1 MNIPLNGFYYHFKHD
16 EHGPVNMYAYEVL
29 GVARHTERT
38 DEFVVI
44 YKPLYK
50 NNFLGDAKFFVRPL
64 ELFLKPA
71 TNTQGEQ
78 VERFTRITDH
88 GIIQQILAAAPQTI

>member
-1 MNIPLNGFYYHFKHD
+1 MNIPPNGFYYHFKHD
-16 EHGPVNMYAYEVL
+16 VHGLINMYAYEVL
-29 GVARHTERT
+29 GAARHTERT

-50 NNFLGDAKFFVRPL
+50 NDFLADAKFFVRPL

-71 TNTQGEQ
+71 TNAQGEQ
-78 VERFTRITDH
+78 VERFTQITDQ
-88 GIIQQILAAAPQTI
+88 GIIQQIKAAAAQAI